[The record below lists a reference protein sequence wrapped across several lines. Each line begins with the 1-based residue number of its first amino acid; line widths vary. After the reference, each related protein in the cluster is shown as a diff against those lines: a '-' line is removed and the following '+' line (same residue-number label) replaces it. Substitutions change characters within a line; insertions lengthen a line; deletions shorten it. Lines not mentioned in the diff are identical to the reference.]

1 MEVQVRLV
9 EYAAVV
15 VRTDDVEC
23 EVVVPRQAVVPYTAL
38 TTVPA
43 ALSLAAGKA
52 LGAALAE
59 RVPLPEELGE
69 VLADVGLE
77 LEHAL
82 LRKYVRD
89 DLALA
94 RVLRARAGAEE
105 AALDGHECVVEVG
118 FERSG
123 TVSVDKCQR
132 GRVRDGE
139 MVGC

>member
-1 MEVQVRLV
+1 M
-9 EYAAVV
+9 
-15 VRTDDVEC
+15 
-23 EVVVPRQAVVPYTAL
+23 
-38 TTVPA
+38 PA
-43 ALSLAAGKA
+43 ALSLAAGQA

-82 LRKYVRD
+82 LREDVRD

-94 RVLRARAGAEE
+94 RVFGARACAEE
-105 AALDGHECVVEVG
+105 SALYGDERVVEVG
-118 FERSG
+118 LERARA
-123 TVSVDKCQR
+123 VSIDNRQC

-139 MVGC
+139 MVGCEADEGACTAELNE